1 LARRLE
7 VSAVGTPAATALTL
21 EEARRILAELT
32 APCVREL
39 GITVE
44 AVAANRVRLKMRN
57 APDVRH
63 AGDVVCG
70 QALMSLAD
78 TAMVVALSA
87 ALGRFLP
94 MTTVT
99 QTTHFLRA
107 IRDGDMV
114 AECRI
119 LRMGRNLAFG
129 DVMIYAEGGIDP
141 AVQVTS
147 TYALIGDSTKSR

>member
-1 LARRLE
+1 VAK
-7 VSAVGTPAATALTL
+7 PAAALTL
-21 EEARRILAELT
+21 EEARRILGEMA
-32 APCVREL
+32 APCVQDL

-44 AVAANRVRLKMRN
+44 AVAPHRVRLKMRN
-57 APDVRH
+57 GANVRH
-63 AGDVVCG
+63 AGGVVCG
-70 QALMSLAD
+70 QSLMSLAD
-78 TAMVVALSA
+78 TAMVIALSA

-99 QTTHFLRA
+99 QTSHFLRA
-107 IRDGDMV
+107 IREGDVV

-119 LRMGRNLAFG
+119 LRMGRNLVFG

-147 TYALIGDSTKSR
+147 TYALIGEKARPA

>member
-1 LARRLE
+1 MATKTA
-7 VSAVGTPAATALTL
+7 VSALTL
-21 EEARRILAELT
+21 DEANRILGEMG

-39 GITVE
+39 GLTVE

-57 APDVRH
+57 TPHVRH
-63 AGDVVCG
+63 GGGVVCG
-70 QALMSLAD
+70 QSLMSLAD
-78 TAMVVALSA
+78 TAMVIALSA
-87 ALGRFLP
+87 AMGRFLP

-107 IRDGDMV
+107 IRDGDV
-114 AECRI
+114 IAECRI

-147 TYALIGDSTKSR
+147 TYALMADKANAP

>member
-1 LARRLE
+1 M
-7 VSAVGTPAATALTL
+7 SAVAKPAQTLLTL
-21 EEARRILAELT
+21 DEARRILDEMT
-32 APCVREL
+32 APCVRDL
-39 GITVE
+39 GITVD
-44 AVAANRVRLKMRN
+44 AVAANRVRLRMRN
-57 APDVRH
+57 GDRVRH
-63 AGDVVCG
+63 AGGVVCG

-87 ALGRFLP
+87 ALGRFQP

-99 QTTHFLRA
+99 QTTHFLRS
-107 IRDGDMV
+107 IRENDIV

-147 TYALIGDSTKSR
+147 TYALIGAK

>member
-1 LARRLE
+1 M
-7 VSAVGTPAATALTL
+7 SAVAKTAPAALTL
-21 EEARRILAELT
+21 DEARRILGEMA

-39 GITVE
+39 GITVD

-57 APDVRH
+57 GPHVRH
-63 AGDVVCG
+63 GGGMVCG

-78 TAMVVALSA
+78 TAIVVALSA

-94 MTTVT
+94 MATVT
-99 QTTHFLRA
+99 QTAHFLRS
-107 IRDGDMV
+107 IREGDVV
-114 AECRI
+114 AEGRI
-119 LRMGRNLAFG
+119 LRMGRSLAFG

-147 TYALIGDSTKSR
+147 TYALTGDKATPAA

>member
-1 LARRLE
+1 M
-7 VSAVGTPAATALTL
+7 SAVAKPAETLLTL
-21 EEARRILAELT
+21 EEARRILGAMT
-32 APCVREL
+32 APCVQEL
-39 GITVE
+39 GITVD
-44 AVAANRVRLKMRN
+44 AVAANRVRLRMRN
-57 APDVRH
+57 GPHVRH
-63 AGDVVCG
+63 GGGVVCG

-87 ALGRFLP
+87 ALGRFQP

-99 QTTHFLRA
+99 QTTHFLRS
-107 IRDGDMV
+107 IRENDVV

-147 TYALIGDSTKSR
+147 TYALIGDKAAK

>member
-1 LARRLE
+1 
-7 VSAVGTPAATALTL
+7 VSAVTKPAATALTL
-21 EEARRILAELT
+21 DEARRILGEMA
-32 APCVREL
+32 APCVQDL

-44 AVAANRVRLKMRN
+44 AIAANRVRLKMRN
-57 APDVRH
+57 GANVRH
-63 AGDVVCG
+63 GGGVVCG

-107 IRDGDMV
+107 IREGDV
-114 AECRI
+114 IAECRI

-129 DVMIYAEGGIDP
+129 EVMIYAEGGIDP

-147 TYALIGDSTKSR
+147 TYALIGDSTKTR

>member
-1 LARRLE
+1 MAKP
-7 VSAVGTPAATALTL
+7 APTPLPL
-21 EEARRILAELT
+21 EEARRILGEMG
-32 APCVREL
+32 APCVRDL
-39 GITVE
+39 GLTVE
-44 AVAANRVRLKMRN
+44 AIAGNKVRLKMPN
-57 APDVRH
+57 TPYVRH
-63 AGDVVCG
+63 GGGVVSG

-78 TAMVVALSA
+78 TAMVIAMSA
-87 ALGRFLP
+87 ALGRFQP

-99 QTTHFLRA
+99 QTTHFLRP
-107 IRDGDMV
+107 IRKGDVV

-147 TYALIGDSTKSR
+147 TYALIGDRAAK

>member
-1 LARRLE
+1 M
-7 VSAVGTPAATALTL
+7 TPVTKPDQTALTL
-21 EEARRILAELT
+21 DEARRILSEMA
-32 APCVREL
+32 APCVQGL
-39 GITVE
+39 GITVD

-57 APDVRH
+57 GPHVRH
-63 AGDVVCG
+63 GGDVVCG

-87 ALGRFLP
+87 ALGRFQP

-107 IRDGDMV
+107 IREADVV

-147 TYALIGDSTKSR
+147 TYALIGDAQRAR

>member
-1 LARRLE
+1 M
-7 VSAVGTPAATALTL
+7 SAVAKPAQAALTL
-21 EEARRILAELT
+21 DEARRILGEMT
-32 APCVREL
+32 APCVQDL
-39 GITVE
+39 GITVD
-44 AVAANRVRLKMRN
+44 AVAANRVRLKMKNGPR
-57 APDVRH
+57 VRH
-63 AGDVVCG
+63 GGGVVCG

-99 QTTHFLRA
+99 QTAHFLRS
-107 IRDGDMV
+107 IREGDVV

-141 AVQVTS
+141 AVQITS
-147 TYALIGDSTKSR
+147 TYALIGEKAKPAA

>member
-1 LARRLE
+1 M
-7 VSAVGTPAATALTL
+7 SAAAPAATPLTL
-21 EEARRILAELT
+21 DEANRILGSMA

-39 GITVE
+39 GLSVE
-44 AVAANRVRLKMRN
+44 AIAGNKVRLKMPN
-57 APDVRH
+57 TPQVRH
-63 AGDVVCG
+63 GGGVVCG

-78 TAMVVALSA
+78 TAMVIALSA

-107 IRDGDMV
+107 IRDGDVV

-129 DVMIYAEGGIDP
+129 EVMIYAEGGIDP

-147 TYALIGDSTKSR
+147 TYALIGEKAAK

>member
-1 LARRLE
+1 M
-7 VSAVGTPAATALTL
+7 SAKAAGATALTL
-21 EEARRILAELT
+21 GEANRILAEMG

-39 GITVE
+39 GLTVE
-44 AVAANRVRLKMRN
+44 AVSTNKVRLRMRN
-57 APDVRH
+57 TPHVRH
-63 AGDVVCG
+63 GGGVVCG
-70 QALMSLAD
+70 QSLMSLAD

-87 ALGRFLP
+87 AMGRFLP

-107 IRDGDMV
+107 IRDGDV
-114 AECRI
+114 IAECRI

-129 DVMIYAEGGIDP
+129 EVMIYAEGGIDP

-147 TYALIGDSTKSR
+147 TYALIGEKTAK

>member
-1 LARRLE
+1 MSGAE
-7 VSAVGTPAATALTL
+7 TPAAPLTL
-21 EEARRILAELT
+21 DEANRILGELT

-39 GITVE
+39 GLAVE
-44 AVAANRVRLKMRN
+44 AVAGNKVRLKMPN
-57 APDVRH
+57 APHVRH
-63 AGDVVCG
+63 GGGVVCG

-78 TAMVVALSA
+78 TAMVIAVSA

-99 QTTHFLRA
+99 QTTHFLRPV
-107 IRDGDMV
+107 REGDVV
-114 AECRI
+114 AEGRI

-129 DVMIYAEGGIDP
+129 EVMIYAVGGIDP

-147 TYALIGDSTKSR
+147 TYALIGERTAK

>member
-1 LARRLE
+1 M
-7 VSAVGTPAATALTL
+7 SAVAKPAQTLLTL
-21 EEARRILAELT
+21 DEARRILGEMT
-32 APCVREL
+32 APCVRDL
-39 GITVE
+39 GITVD
-44 AVAANRVRLKMRN
+44 AVAANRVRLRMRN
-57 APDVRH
+57 GDHVRH
-63 AGDVVCG
+63 AGGVVCG

-87 ALGRFLP
+87 ALGRFQP

-99 QTTHFLRA
+99 QTTHFLRS
-107 IRDGDMV
+107 IRENDIV

-147 TYALIGDSTKSR
+147 TYALIGAAPGAK